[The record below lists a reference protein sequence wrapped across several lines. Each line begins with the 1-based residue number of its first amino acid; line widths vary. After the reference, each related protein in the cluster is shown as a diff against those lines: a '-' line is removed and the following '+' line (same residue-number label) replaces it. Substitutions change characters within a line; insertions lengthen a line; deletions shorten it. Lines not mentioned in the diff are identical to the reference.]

1 MEWPKEL
8 IRFGAVGVVTNVSG
22 FLFYVLFTAL
32 GISPILYISI
42 SYLIHIGL
50 AFFLNKK
57 WSFTYEGRIS
67 TSAVRYLISY
77 IGCYVLNVAVLKY
90 FYGYWDFSHV
100 LVQAVAIVIITPL
113 LFVAQKLWVFRED
126 SVSTPRPQTT

>member
-8 IRFGAVGVVTNVSG
+8 IRFGAVGVATNVSG

-90 FYGYWDFSHV
+90 FYGYWGFSHV